1 MVAKFKKKDVFL
13 RILTGSVAGICNGL
27 LGGGGGMIVVPMLT
41 YVLKKENHVSHATAI
56 LIILPMSIISGVLYL
71 ILGSFDFE
79 TGLPTTLGVIVGGV
93 VGAFLLKKISS
104 KGLTI
109 LFSVVMMTAGVKM
122 LFF

>member
-1 MVAKFKKKDVFL
+1 MANSVRKNDVVL
-13 RILTGSVAGICNGL
+13 RIITGSVAGICNGL

-56 LIILPMSIISGVLYL
+56 LIILPMSIISGVMYL
-71 ILGSFDFE
+71 IFGSFEFSS
-79 TGLPTTLGVIVGGV
+79 GLPTTLGVIVGGV
-93 VGAFLLKKISS
+93 IGAFLLKKISS